1 MKIVYLN
8 YLYDSQ
14 QDSVGASV
22 HVREFVN
29 AVRAY
34 GHEIKSYN
42 LNPAYASPNGELRAQ
57 SRLRQLLKKK
67 FRRYVAQVIQL
78 FRNIPLFAREWRL
91 LAAEEPD
98 VLLIRYNTLNF
109 SAILAAKIKRIPVVL
124 EVNSPHAFERK
135 RLVND
140 IWHIPCVPFLV
151 ELMVMKLAD
160 RIITVS
166 DILKSYYLER
176 NIAADKISVAANGV
190 DIERFS
196 PQVLPKPIFEK
207 YQLADKVVLGF
218 IGSFHYWHGLENLR
232 RLIELTTSKFENVV
246 YLLVGDGPLKN
257 QLTEFVKESGLS
269 EEVILT
275 GYVPH
280 EEVPNYLAAMNVV
293 LAPYPASDFFYF
305 SPLKIFEYMSAGKP
319 VLASRLG
326 QIAEMIEHGE
336 NGLLYEP
343 DNLTDFFESAAALI
357 GDESLRAR
365 LGKNARATILQG
377 YTWEANAKRIVGVMS
392 ETLNRELVSS

>member
-1 MKIVYLN
+1 MKIVYFN

-22 HVREFVN
+22 HVKEFVN

-34 GHEIKSYN
+34 GHEIRSYN
-42 LNPAYASPNGELRAQ
+42 LNPAYASPNGELKAQ
-57 SRLRQLLKKK
+57 SRLHQLLKKK
-67 FRRYVAQVIQL
+67 LRRYVAQVIQL
-78 FRNIPLFAREWRL
+78 IRNAPLFVREWRI

-98 VLLIRYNTLNF
+98 VLLVRYNILNF
-109 SAILAAKIKRIPVVL
+109 SAIFAAKIKGIPVVL

-135 RLVND
+135 KLVQD
-140 IWHIPCVPFLV
+140 IWHIPLVPFLV
-151 ELMVMKLAD
+151 ESMVMKLAD

-176 NIAADKISVAANGV
+176 TIGADKISVVANGV
-190 DIERFS
+190 DIDRFS
-196 PQVLPKPIFEK
+196 PNVSSQTISEK

-218 IGSFHYWHGLENLR
+218 IGSFHYWHGIENLR
-232 RLIELTTSKFENVV
+232 RLIEFTSSKFENVV

-257 QLTEFVKESGLS
+257 QLTEFVKDRGLS
-269 EEVILT
+269 EDVILT

-280 EEVPNYLAAMNVV
+280 DEVPNYLAAMQVV

-326 QIAEMIEHGE
+326 QISEMIQHGE
-336 NGLLYEP
+336 NGLLYQPE
-343 DNLTDFFESAAALI
+343 DIANLCQNAAALVE
-357 GDESLRAR
+357 DKYLRAR
-365 LGKNARATILQG
+365 LGENARATILQG
-377 YTWEANAKRIVGVMS
+377 YTWETNARKIVEVMS
-392 ETLNRELVSS
+392 ETLDDEVVYH